1 MTLNVDSGRPVSKD
15 QIGAMIAAYGA
26 YPNAM
31 KEAGAYVGGE
41 RLHPSSTA
49 RSFASRTASR
59 RC

>member
-15 QIGAMIAAYGA
+15 QIGAMIATYGA
-26 YPNAM
+26 YTNAM

-41 RLHPSSTA
+41 GLHPSSTA